1 MIQYIFLTTRVNYN
15 PICNPY
21 TKPGWLDLL
30 VKLEALGP
38 GQHELNC
45 HELRSSNI
53 RSTMH
58 FERNCMHH
66 MMSLNSYS
74 YTELVCN
81 DIVEEC
87 QPTHHELFKYII
99 AIHYGHKLYF

>member
-1 MIQYIFLTTRVNYN
+1 MLFRQIIYYSIHFLTTRVNYN

-66 MMSLNSYS
+66 MMFIKQLQ
-74 YTELVCN
+74 LHRAC
-81 DIVEEC
+81 
-87 QPTHHELFKYII
+87 L
-99 AIHYGHKLYF
+99 